1 MAVKKIWSIVQHSL
15 LIPSILSHSFHFFQI
30 VNTCTVVNT
39 CTQITSEYSNQ
50 YNDLVLLGK
59 QVPFFFKINYR
70 WCPTRMNEIILLRL
84 LFLDS
89 MIAIYLSSHFF
100 LVSFYLTKKN
110 TWFFKLERF
119 GQSHVLKEWTSF
131 NKRLRIVLIKEPAIF
146 H

>member
-1 MAVKKIWSIVQHSL
+1 
-15 LIPSILSHSFHFFQI
+15 
-30 VNTCTVVNT
+30 
-39 CTQITSEYSNQ
+39 
-50 YNDLVLLGK
+50 
-59 QVPFFFKINYR
+59 
-70 WCPTRMNEIILLRL
+70 
-84 LFLDS
+84 